1 LGERFVGSTSL
12 IILALGLAMLCGA
25 LIYFFFVDSRP
36 SRREE
41 RATSRQAWDPDITA
55 GRRNR

>member
-1 LGERFVGSTSL
+1 MGSTSL

-25 LIYFFFVDSRP
+25 LVYFYFVDFNSSKRGGP
-36 SRREE
+36 K
-41 RATSRQAWDPDITA
+41 APQQPWDPDITA

>member
-1 LGERFVGSTSL
+1 MGSTSL

-25 LIYFFFVDSRP
+25 LIYFFFVDSRA

-41 RATSRQAWDPDITA
+41 RAASRQAWDPDITA

>member
-1 LGERFVGSTSL
+1 VGSTSL

-36 SRREE
+36 SRRDE
-41 RATSRQAWDPDITA
+41 RAASRQAWDPDITA